1 ALAKQQKS
9 PGEAT
14 EKPCRS
20 RVFFRIITLSIPL
33 CKNYYFCYRNYY
45 ALALGEKTHY
55 SIRVKGRVQGVG
67 YRYSAVREARKHDI
81 KGFVKNLPDGS
92 VAIEAEG
99 LQEQLDTFLLWCR
112 KGPGTGYVESV
123 DFYQLPPAGF
133 KEFRIE
139 Y

>member
-1 ALAKQQKS
+1 
-9 PGEAT
+9 
-14 EKPCRS
+14 
-20 RVFFRIITLSIPL
+20 
-33 CKNYYFCYRNYY
+33 
-45 ALALGEKTHY
+45 LGEKIHY
-55 SIRVKGRVQGVG
+55 SIRVRGRVQGVG
-67 YRYSAVREARKHDI
+67 YRFSTVREARKHDI
-81 KGFVKNLPDGS
+81 RGYVKNLPDGS

-123 DFYQLPPAGF
+123 DFNQLPPAGF